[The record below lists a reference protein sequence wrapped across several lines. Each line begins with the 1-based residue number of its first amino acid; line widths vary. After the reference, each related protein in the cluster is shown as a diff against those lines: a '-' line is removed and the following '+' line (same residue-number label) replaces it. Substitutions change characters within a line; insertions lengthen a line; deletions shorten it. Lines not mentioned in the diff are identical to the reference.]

1 MNVQDEKPSCHLNIE
16 QRLFNVC
23 LSHPSHSH
31 DYNNQ
36 LLQDSIFIEYYDI
49 MPIMEF
55 FFFFFSFLFLVFKR
69 AVILVYKENYKLKK
83 KMVSLVSLE
92 VVGVQDI
99 TAM

>member
-1 MNVQDEKPSCHLNIE
+1 MKVQDENPICHLSIGHM
-16 QRLFNVC
+16 LFSVC
-23 LSHPSHSH
+23 LSHPSYSH

-36 LLQDSIFIEYYDI
+36 LLQDHIFTVYCNI
-49 MPIMEF
+49 MPIINSFPF
-55 FFFFFSFLFLVFKR
+55 FFLLFSVFKR

-92 VVGVQDI
+92 VVGFYDI